1 MKRILSLLLTLA
13 LLLSCSWAVL
23 AAAPGSGDLVAV
35 LDDPQ
40 EPAEQ
45 QTVPPAD
52 TPDEPELPAA
62 PEEPEPSAAE
72 PGPAAEP
79 ETEALPESL
88 AEALAQIQLPEP
100 PETVYQTQPDVQPVE
115 PTEPEEPQEAQSAAD
130 FTDVPAGAWYYSE
143 LDLLV
148 SLGGINGMTP
158 TTFCPDDTMT
168 VEQFIKVLAGCTF
181 SEAALDYYDT
191 GSGSWSAKYI
201 NAAYYIGALEGFDVT
216 PAHLVQPITRYEA
229 AWLLVAFARCRLGE
243 TVESPAGVRLLISDY
258 AAIPQTWREAVYAA
272 YAAGLM
278 TGYPDGSFGG
288 DNTLRRCEAV
298 VTIVRLLEPERRGQV
313 QVPELTYDYA
323 MPVPWSDPVEDSWFS
338 DAVFLGNSLCDGF
351 AMYSGLSYGAFL
363 GKTSVT
369 VYNVLD
375 ASRLS
380 YLQSYS
386 YGKIYLMLGVNEI
399 GNGTAAVVQ
408 QYDSVIQT
416 IQTLQPNAQIYV
428 QALLPVCEAMLSA
441 SQRSYHITN
450 YYINEMNAALGQM
463 CADRQV
469 YFVNLHEAFVDAS
482 GGLPASKSWDG
493 VHLNGTPYEEWLYYL
508 KPHTVQP

>member
-1 MKRILSLLLTLA
+1 MKRILSLVLTLA

-23 AAAPGSGDLVAV
+23 AVTPAPDELVAEFA
-35 LDDPQ
+35 
-40 EPAEQ
+40 EPEAPEALSPAPMDE
-45 QTVPPAD
+45 PPAP
-52 TPDEPELPAA
+52 TGEAEGLTFGEEL
-62 PEEPEPSAAE
+62 AE
-72 PGPAAEP
+72 PGAEEEP
-79 ETEALPESL
+79 LPEALETIPTPAPE
-88 AEALAQIQLPEP
+88 APVYEAAPDTQPI
-100 PETVYQTQPDVQPVE
+100 YQTQPDTQPE
-115 PTEPEEPQEAQSAAD
+115 APQEAASAAD

-168 VEQFIKVLAGCTF
+168 VEQFIKVLVGCTF
-181 SEAALDYYDT
+181 SPEALAYYDT
-191 GSGSWSAKYI
+191 GSGTWSAKYI
-201 NAAYYIGALEGFDVT
+201 NAAYYIGALEGFDYT
-216 PAHLVQPITRYEA
+216 PAHLTQPITRYEA
-229 AWLLVAFARCRLGE
+229 ACLLVAFARCRLGE
-243 TVESPAGVRLLISDY
+243 TVEAPAGVRMLISDY

-288 DNTLRRCEAV
+288 ENTLRRCEAV
-298 VTIVRLLEPERRGQV
+298 VTIVRLVEPERRSQV
-313 QVPELTYDYA
+313 EVPELTYDYA
-323 MPVPWSDPVEDSWFS
+323 LPVPWSDPVEDSWFS

-351 AMYSGLSYGAFL
+351 AMYSGLSYGTFL

-380 YLQSYS
+380 YLQSNA
-386 YGKIYLMLGVNEI
+386 YGKVYLMLGVNEI
-399 GNGTAAVVQ
+399 GNGTSAVVQ

-416 IQTLQPNAQIYV
+416 IQSLQPGAQIYV
-428 QALLPVCEAMLSA
+428 QALLPVCESMLSA

-450 YYINEMNAALGQM
+450 YYISELNAALQQM
-463 CADRQV
+463 CAQRQV

-508 KPHTVQP
+508 KTHTVQ